1 VVLKL
6 SIPVG
11 EPVGP
16 LVERVREGARARV
29 HWGLAHGFP
38 RTVLRSA
45 ARHGDLQGRLVVAGG
60 TEGDD
65 LWDVIEEVRAAG
77 PLHRSRLAYMTA
89 DHATV
94 REVLT
99 SNDFH
104 SGVPQRTTG
113 LIGRWATRTTPD
125 VVHPIEPPSLLVT
138 DPPDHTRYR
147 KLVSR
152 VFTVR
157 AVENL
162 RDRTQQIATGLLDR
176 IPADEPVDLIAAYCS
191 LLPVTVIA
199 EILGVPEADRDR
211 VLAFGTAAA
220 PSLDLGLDWATYR
233 RVDAGLHSFDA
244 WLTRHIERLRREPGD
259 NLLSQLVAAHDEDG
273 TLSETELKSTA
284 GLVLAAGFE
293 TTVNLLGNGIRLL
306 HDHPDQRRLLDEDP
320 GLWPNAVEEV
330 LRLDPPVLLTGRFA
344 ERDTEVA
351 GRTVRAGA
359 MVTTILAGANR
370 DPQVFTDPTRFD
382 ITRENAREHISF
394 SAGRHYCLGA
404 SLARMEGEVGLR
416 TLLERFPDLQLLP
429 GARRR
434 TTRILRG
441 FETLPARLS

>member
-1 VVLKL
+1 MVAKL
-6 SIPVG
+6 
-11 EPVGP
+11 
-16 LVERVREGARARV
+16 REGARLRA

-38 RTVLRSA
+38 RAVLRTA
-45 ARHGDLQGRLVVAGG
+45 ARRGDLQGRLVVAGAG
-60 TEGDD
+60 EGED
-65 LWDVIEEVRAAG
+65 LWDVIEEVRTAG

-89 DHATV
+89 DHSAV
-94 REVLT
+94 REVLS

-104 SGVPQRTTG
+104 SGVPGRDVG
-113 LIGRWATRTTPD
+113 LIGRWATRTASD
-125 VVHPIEPPSLLVT
+125 AVHPIEPPSLLVT

-162 RDRTQQIATGLLDR
+162 RERTQEIATELLDR
-176 IPADEPVDLIAAYCS
+176 LPADQPVDLVESYCS

-199 EILGVPEADRDR
+199 EILGVPYADRER

-220 PSLDLGLDWATYR
+220 PSLDLGLDWRTFR
-233 RVDAGLHSFDA
+233 RVDAGLRSFDT
-244 WLTRHIERLRREPGD
+244 WLTGHLDRLRREPGD
-259 NLLSQLVAAHDEDG
+259 NLLSQLVSAHDEDG

-293 TTVNLLGNGIRLL
+293 TTVNLLSNGIRLL
-306 HDHPDQRRLLDEDP
+306 HDHPEQRRLLEEDP
-320 GLWPNAVEEV
+320 SLWPNAVDEV

-344 ERDTEVA
+344 ACDTEVA
-351 GRTVRAGA
+351 GHAVRGGS

-370 DPQVFTDPTRFD
+370 DPQVFADPTRFD
-382 ITRENAREHISF
+382 VTRENARDHISF

-416 TLLERFPDLQLLP
+416 TLLDRHPNLELLP

-441 FETLPARLS
+441 FEVLPARLG